1 MQPCDMNVIVV
12 DDDEQVAEL
21 YTDILKSIGIIA
33 HTFTDP
39 HKALGY
45 LSTAENRL
53 DLVISDF
60 NMPGLNGHDLIR
72 IIRHNSSNK
81 HTRFIMISG
90 YEIDKSNLDGI
101 VFMKK
106 PLARIRDFREHIKSI
121 SEEMKC
127 F

>member
-1 MQPCDMNVIVV
+1 MHPTDMNVIVV

-21 YTDILKSIGIIA
+21 YSDILKGIGIIP

-39 HKALGY
+39 HKALDY

-81 HTRFIMISG
+81 HTKFIMISG

-106 PLARIRDFREHIKSI
+106 PLAKIRDFREHIKTLAEGMI
-121 SEEMKC
+121 C